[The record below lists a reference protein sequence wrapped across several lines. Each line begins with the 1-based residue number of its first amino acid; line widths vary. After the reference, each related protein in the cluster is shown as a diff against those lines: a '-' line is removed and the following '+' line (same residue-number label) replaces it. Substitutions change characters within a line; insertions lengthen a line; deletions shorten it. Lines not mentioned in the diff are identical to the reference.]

1 MATRLYTIGPDARLG
16 NVIEGVGAATSSA
29 NLINL
34 TIDLANTLVKDGA
47 TASGTRSVSK
57 NEILLAIETLEQ
69 YIVRGN
75 WPPA

>member
-1 MATRLYTIGPDARLG
+1 MATRLYTIGPDARVA

-34 TIDLANTLVKDGA
+34 TIDLSASLVTGA
-47 TASGTRSVSK
+47 GGTARTVSK
-57 NEILLAIETLEQ
+57 SEVLLALDTLKE
-69 YIVRGN
+69 YILEDV